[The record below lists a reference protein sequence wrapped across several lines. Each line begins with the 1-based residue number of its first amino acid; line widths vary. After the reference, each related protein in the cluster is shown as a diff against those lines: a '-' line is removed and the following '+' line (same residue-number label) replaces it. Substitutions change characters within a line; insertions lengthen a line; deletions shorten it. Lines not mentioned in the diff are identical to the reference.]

1 MTCLLLAVLLLM
13 LASCARTGGQ
23 GGETHVPTETTEA
36 GDPTHSAD
44 STDATEDVTSS
55 LTLDGRRYTF
65 VGNADDIR
73 VEDAEFI
80 FRQSGIFRVS
90 GTLTEGSLVVDA
102 DETAVVH
109 LILDGLSV
117 TSGKKAPICVLRAAA
132 VIIECAEGSVNLLE
146 DVSSAHVSHDAYQTS
161 VLFADG
167 NLRLCGSGSLVL
179 SGKRQYGL
187 TCTGRAVMDGASLTV
202 SAPEDALLIGQDFSC
217 RAGRICVT
225 EATNGIRV
233 AASKTDTASPSHGT
247 LAVTGGEIV
256 VRCRETA
263 LVSTHAITVTG
274 GKGSLY
280 CENAFVC
287 RRTEEGKEIA
297 GTVTVAQNW
306 QKNE

>member
-1 MTCLLLAVLLLM
+1 MTCLLLAALSLL
-13 LASCARTGGQ
+13 LASCARTDGQ
-23 GGETHVPTETTEA
+23 ESGTHVPTETTDEMTETR
-36 GDPTHSAD
+36 PAD
-44 STDATEDVTSS
+44 ATDVTEDVTSS

-65 VGNADDIR
+65 VGDAEDIR

-80 FRQSGIFRVS
+80 FQRSGTFRVS

-117 TSGKKAPICVLRAAA
+117 TSGKKAPLCVLRAAA

-146 DVSSAHVSHDAYQTS
+146 DVSSAHVSHEAYQTS

-187 TCTGRAVMDGASLTV
+187 VCAGQAIVDGVSLTV
-202 SAPEDALLIGQDFSC
+202 SAPEDALLIGKAFSC

-225 EATNGIRV
+225 EAKNGIRV
-233 AASKTDTASPSHGT
+233 AASPRADALPSYGT
-247 LAVTGGEIV
+247 LSVMGGEIV
-256 VRCRETA
+256 VRCKEAA

-280 CENAFVC
+280 CEDAYLC
-287 RRTEEGKEIA
+287 GRTEEGKEIA
-297 GTVTVAQNW
+297 GTVTVIQNW